1 MIEKI
6 YDPRTDDYFYYNKVT
21 TESRWTKAKCL
32 GNHDIENLAA
42 TYTEEQG
49 ALMIQSA
56 LRRKFAKK
64 RVRKLYAMIV
74 SKVYDEYTDAYYY
87 YNADTGEAFWDKPLI
102 LGSQDLEDILQES
115 EEDISSDDAKETGAS
130 GSDEEEAESDEEE
143 SENDDDYASSGGSDE
158 GKAARDYPRSKMQML
173 VDEAEDVEEGPQRL
187 NVSGIGTCRI
197 SARIYDMVT
206 LTDLD
211 ISQNSIARLSEDI
224 GNLVNLTALN
234 LGHNHLREVPVELE
248 EHRLADLGQRGE
260 GVQERVRRRV
270 AQRDGERQPGER
282 PRFRI
287 IRLRHGRL
295 PQHQIPAEH
304 TPCEVCASSCSAS

>member
-1 MIEKI
+1 MPATVLFDTGRKLWNKKDVRSSARIILSWRCSIARRRAYIQAQKVIEKI

-173 VDEAEDVEEGPQRL
+173 V
-187 NVSGIGTCRI
+187 
-197 SARIYDMVT
+197 MV
-206 LTDLD
+206 
-211 ISQNSIARLSEDI
+211 QMA
-224 GNLVNLTALN
+224 V
-234 LGHNHLREVPVELE
+234 
-248 EHRLADLGQRGE
+248 
-260 GVQERVRRRV
+260 
-270 AQRDGERQPGER
+270 
-282 PRFRI
+282 
-287 IRLRHGRL
+287 
-295 PQHQIPAEH
+295 
-304 TPCEVCASSCSAS
+304 